1 MNKQEFLARLRYGL
15 SVLPQDDRE
24 ERLTF
29 YREMIDDRMEEGLS
43 EEEAVCEIGD
53 VDQLILQITA
63 DIPSKNTK
71 LRRRLRPWEI
81 VLLVLGCPVWLSL
94 LLAAFAVMLS
104 LCLSLWA
111 VFVSLAACALGG
123 IVAGIG
129 FACNGHALSGMAM
142 IGAGLVCVGLS
153 IFMFY
158 GCKAATGGMWRL
170 IKRRNR
176 NE

>member
-1 MNKQEFLARLRYGL
+1 MTKQEFLARLRNGL

-29 YREMIDDRMEEGLS
+29 YSEMIDDRMEDELS
-43 EEEAVCEIGD
+43 EEEAVCKIGD
-53 VDQLILQITA
+53 VDQLISQITI
-63 DIPSKNTK
+63 DVPPEKTK
-71 LRRRLRPWEI
+71 TRRRIRPWEI
-81 VLLVLGCPVWLSL
+81 VLLILGSPIWLSL

-104 LCLSLWA
+104 ICLSLWA

-129 FACNGHALSGMAM
+129 FACNGHAIPGLAM
-142 IGAGLVCVGLS
+142 IGAGLVCAGLS
-153 IFMFY
+153 VFMFY
-158 GCKAATGGMWRL
+158 GCKAATKGMWRL
-170 IKRRNR
+170 IKRRRR

>member
-1 MNKQEFLARLRYGL
+1 MSKQEFLARLRNGL
-15 SVLPQDDRE
+15 SKLPQHDRE

-29 YREMIDDRMEEGLS
+29 YSEMIDDRMEEGLS

-53 VDQLILQITA
+53 IDQLISQITA
-63 DIPSKNTK
+63 DVPLEKTK
-71 LRRRLRPWEI
+71 SRRRLRPWEI
-81 VLLVLGCPVWLSL
+81 ILLVLGSPIWLSL
-94 LLAAFAVMLS
+94 LIAVFAVMLS

-129 FACNGHALSGMAM
+129 FACNGHALPGLAM
-142 IGAGLVCVGLS
+142 IGAGMVCAGLS
-153 IFMFY
+153 VFMFY
-158 GCKAATGGMWRL
+158 ACKAATKGMWQL
-170 IKRRNR
+170 IKRRKR